1 VVKKVILIVDD
12 AMFIRQMLCKS
23 LSEAGFIISGEAA
36 DGVEALEQFRRCKPK
51 IVLLDLFM
59 PNMNGITTLRIM
71 KQLDKNAQI
80 IVCSAASQQDMVVKA
95 LRLGA
100 ADYIS
105 KPFQLNEVVE
115 KVQRVQ
121 HNQCVK
127 GAALCF

>member
-1 VVKKVILIVDD
+1 VILLVDD
-12 AMFIRQMLCKS
+12 AVFIRQMLHKS

-36 DGVEALEQFRRCKPK
+36 DGVAALEQFRRCKPR

-71 KQLDKNAQI
+71 QQLDKNAKI
-80 IVCSAASQQDMVVKA
+80 IVCSAASQQEIVLKA

-100 ADYIS
+100 VDYIP
-105 KPFQLNEVVE
+105 KPFQINEVIE
-115 KVQRVQ
+115 KVRRVH